1 MDISESIERAI
12 GTYFTQWLSAH
23 PYLAW
28 TIAHPL
34 LGIGLLLLTIFSLWG
49 LIKAIGRAIEQ
60 VWLLLL
66 TTPFRLL
73 QPIFGLIWRSI
84 RRIFGHTSSSN
95 DRLASS
101 AVPTPSAERIDR
113 IVARLQ
119 ALRQEQDILLQ
130 ELATLAGSTSV
141 AIEPGAAS
149 DTQQRN
155 LYAKLLK

>member
-12 GTYFTQWLSAH
+12 SAYFAQWLFAH

-34 LGIGLLLLTIFSLWG
+34 LGLGLLLLLIFSLWG

-60 VWLLLL
+60 VWLFLL

-84 RRIFGHTSSSN
+84 RRVFGQNNVSD
-95 DRLASS
+95 DRLISPAI
-101 AVPTPSAERIDR
+101 PTPSAERIDR
-113 IVARLQ
+113 ILDRLQ
-119 ALRQEQDILLQ
+119 CLRQEQDILLQ
-130 ELATLAGSTSV
+130 ELATLASSTSV
-141 AIEPGAAS
+141 ATESGAKS
-149 DTQQRN
+149 DTHHQN
-155 LYAKLLK
+155 VYAKILK

>member
-1 MDISESIERAI
+1 MDISESLDRAI
-12 GTYFTQWLSAH
+12 GNYLSHWLISH

-34 LGIGLLLLTIFSLWG
+34 LGLGLLLLTVFSLWG

-73 QPIFGLIWRSI
+73 QPIFGLMWRSM
-84 RRIFGHTSSSN
+84 RRIFGHTSNSN
-95 DRLASS
+95 DRPASP

-113 IVARLQ
+113 IVNRLQ
-119 ALRQEQDILLQ
+119 ALRQEQDLLLQ
-130 ELATLAGSTSV
+130 ELATLAGATSV
-141 AIEPGAAS
+141 AIEPGAIS
-149 DTQQRN
+149 DTQPRD